1 MTNNHGRPSGGPY
14 DVPNSAP
21 NNAPANV
28 SRVQQRA
35 LIVGIAFTLLLLVG
49 FVLDRNQFFQSYL
62 FAFSFWA
69 GISVGALALLML
81 QHMTGGGWG
90 FVIRRVLEAATRTL
104 PLMLILFVPIVLGA
118 HRIYEWTDAHEIAE
132 HPVLQEKS
140 KYLNLPFFTVRAAIY
155 FAVWLALAY
164 FLNRW
169 SLLQDRTADRKY
181 GKNMRVLSGP
191 GMVLFVFTVSFASID
206 WFMSLDW
213 EWSSTIYGFIFVA
226 AWGLSALAF
235 TIAVMAALSRHEP
248 MSNVVGQYH
257 FHDLGKL
264 LLAFVMLWSYF
275 AFSQFLIIWSGNL
288 PEEIRWYLPRIH
300 GAWGAIALAVI
311 VLHFAFPF
319 LFLLSRSLKRNAGK
333 LVIVAVLILLM
344 RLIDLLWM
352 IVPNFTHK
360 YPIGWVGVAMYVA
373 APIAIGGLW
382 LAWFANA
389 LTKRALFP
397 INDPLYE
404 TVLEQKHAH
413 AGH

>member
-1 MTNNHGRPSGGPY
+1 MTTGPY
-14 DVPNSAP
+14 NP
-21 NNAPANV
+21 PASVN
-28 SRVQQRA
+28 RFQRRA
-35 LIVGIAFTLLLLVG
+35 LIVGAVFTLLLLVG
-49 FVLDRNQFFQSYL
+49 FFVSRDQFFQSYV

-69 GISVGALALLML
+69 GVSIGSLALLML
-81 QHMTGGGWG
+81 QHLTGGGWG
-90 FVIRRVLEAATRTL
+90 LVIRRVLEAATRTL
-104 PLMLILFVPIVLGA
+104 PLILILFVPIVLGA
-118 HRIYEWTDAHEIAE
+118 HHIYEWTHAEEIAE

-140 KYLNLPFFTVRAAIY
+140 KYLNLPFFTVRALIY
-155 FAVWLALAY
+155 FAIWLALAY

-181 GKNMRVLSGP
+181 TKNMRVLSGP
-191 GMVLFVFTVSFASID
+191 GMVLFVFTVTFASID

-235 TIAVMAALSRHEP
+235 TIAVMAALCREAP
-248 MSNVVGQYH
+248 MHDVVAQMH

-288 PEEIRWYLPRIH
+288 PEEIGWYIHRIH
-300 GAWGAIALAVI
+300 GTWGAIALVVI

-319 LFLLSRSLKRNAGK
+319 LFLLSRSFKRNAGK
-333 LVIVAVLILLM
+333 LVIVAVLILVM
-344 RLIDLLWM
+344 RLVDLLWM
-352 IVPNFTHK
+352 IAPNFPPEGFHVS
-360 YPIGWVGVAMYVA
+360 WMDLV
-373 APIAIGGLW
+373 APIAMGGLW
-382 LAWFANA
+382 LGVFARA
-389 LTKRALFP
+389 LTTRALIP

-413 AGH
+413 GH

>member
-1 MTNNHGRPSGGPY
+1 MTTGPY
-14 DVPNSAP
+14 
-21 NNAPANV
+21 NAPPSV
-28 SRVQQRA
+28 SRVQRNA
-35 LIVGIAFTLLLLVG
+35 LVVGALFTLLLLVG
-49 FVLDRNQFFQSYL
+49 LVLDRDQFFHSYL

-69 GISVGALALLML
+69 GISIGSLALLML
-81 QHMTGGGWG
+81 QHLTGGGWG
-90 FVIRRVLEAATRTL
+90 LVIRRVLEAATRTL
-104 PLMLILFVPIVLGA
+104 PLILVLFVPIVLGA
-118 HRIYEWTDAHEIAE
+118 HRIYKWTDAHEVAE
-132 HPVLQEKS
+132 HPVLTEKS

-155 FAVWLALAY
+155 FAIWLALAY

-181 GKNMRVLSGP
+181 TKNMRVLSGP

-213 EWSSTIYGFIFVA
+213 KWSSTIYGFIFVA
-226 AWGLSALAF
+226 AWGLSSLAF
-235 TIAVMAALSRHEP
+235 TIAVMAALAKHEP
-248 MSNVVGQYH
+248 MNNIVAQLH

-288 PEEIRWYLPRIH
+288 PEEISWYLPRIH
-300 GAWGAIALAVI
+300 GAWGAIALAV
-311 VLHFAFPF
+311 VLLHFAFPF

-333 LVIVAVLILLM
+333 LVIVAVLILVM
-344 RLIDLLWM
+344 RLIDLFWM
-352 IVPNFTHK
+352 IAPNFPPEHFH
-360 YPIGWVGVAMYVA
+360 INWMDLV
-373 APIAIGGLW
+373 APIAMGGLW
-382 LAWFANA
+382 LGVFA
-389 LTKRALFP
+389 RALAQRALIP